1 MRDFQPLLAEV
12 AARLDVTSDV
22 LKTDAQRL
30 FHGRGQCF
38 EGYQD
43 LTVDRFGEQ
52 LLVSQFRNTEDDLQP
67 LFDALR
73 EMLPDAQGLTLQRR
87 QGRRTHSQVQWGSVP
102 DRFVASEAGLQ
113 FWVELQRNQNV
124 GLFLDMQPTRHWL
137 REQCGYLEAPAVLNL
152 FAFTCAFSV
161 VAVAAGAT
169 KVVNNDMSKP
179 ALDWGKANHVLNT
192 QDLRCV
198 SMLGH
203 NLFKSWWKLRKLA
216 PFDVIIIDP
225 PSNQQGSF
233 NAEKQY
239 GQILKRIPELAK
251 PGAWVV
257 ACLNSP
263 FLNEDFVPLQ
273 MSRWC
278 PECELVQRLPNSPD
292 FPDVSPD
299 TALKV
304 FLFRYRA

>member
-1 MRDFQPLLAEV
+1 MRTFQPLLDEIAT
-12 AARLDVTSDV
+12 RLATSN
-22 LKTDAQRL
+22 TDAQRL

-38 EGYQD
+38 AGYED
-43 LTVDRFGEQ
+43 LTVDRFGQ
-52 LLVSQFRNTEDDLQP
+52 QILVSQFRNTEDDLGP
-67 LFDALR
+67 LFQQLR
-73 EMLPDAQGLTLQRR
+73 ELLPDAEGLTLQHR
-87 QGRRTHSQVQWGSVP
+87 QGRRTASQVQWGQVP
-102 DRFVASEAGLQ
+102 ERFVASEAGLD

-124 GLFLDMQPTRHWL
+124 GLFLDMQPTRAWL
-137 REQCGYLEAPAVLNL
+137 REQCGYLEKPSVLNL

-161 VAVAAGAT
+161 VAMAAGAA

-179 ALDWGKANHVLNT
+179 ALVWGKENHKLNQ
-192 QDLRCV
+192 QDLRSV
-198 SMLGH
+198 NMLDH

-263 FLNEDFVPLQ
+263 FLNADFVPLQ

-278 PECELVQRLPNSPD
+278 SECELVERLPNSPD
-292 FPDVSPD
+292 FPDVSLD
-299 TALKV
+299 SALKV
-304 FLFRYRA
+304 FLYRYRG

>member
-1 MRDFQPLLAEV
+1 MRSFQPLLDEV
-12 AARLDVTSDV
+12 AARLTDEN
-22 LKTDAQRL
+22 TDARRL

-38 EGYQD
+38 AGYED
-43 LTVDRFGEQ
+43 LTVDRFGPQ
-52 LLVSQFRNTEDDLQP
+52 LLVSQFRNVENDLAP
-67 LFDALR
+67 LFSQLR
-73 EMLPDAQGLTLQRR
+73 EMLPEAQGLTLQQR
-87 QGRRTHSQVQWGSVP
+87 QGRRTASEVQWGEVP
-102 DRFVASEAGLQ
+102 DRFVASEAGLD

-124 GLFLDMQPTRHWL
+124 GLFLDMQPTRFWL
-137 REQCGYLEAPAVLNL
+137 REQCGYLDKPSVLNL

-161 VAVAAGAT
+161 VAMSAGAS

-179 ALDWGKANHVLNT
+179 ALLWGKDNHQLNQ
-192 QDLRCV
+192 QDLRSV
-198 SMLGH
+198 NMLDH

-216 PFDVIIIDP
+216 PFDVIIVDP

-251 PGAWVV
+251 PGAWIV

-263 FLNEDFVPLQ
+263 FLNADFVPLQ

-278 PECELVQRLPNSPD
+278 SGCELVERLPNSPD
-292 FPDVSPD
+292 FPDVSLD
-299 TALKV
+299 SALKV
-304 FLFRYRA
+304 FLFRYRG

>member
-1 MRDFQPLLAEV
+1 MRDFKPLLAQV
-12 AARLDVTSDV
+12 SGRLDAAGDTD
-22 LKTDAQRL
+22 TDAQRL

-43 LTVDRFGEQ
+43 LTVDVFGDQ
-52 LLVSQFRNTEDDLQP
+52 VLISQFRNTDDDLQP

-73 EMLPDAQGLTLQRR
+73 EMLPNAQGLTLQRR
-87 QGRRTHSQVQWGSVP
+87 QGRRTNSDVVWGTVP
-102 DRFVASEAGLQ
+102 ERFAATEAGLQ
-113 FWVELQRNQNV
+113 YWVEVQRNQNV
-124 GLFLDMQPTRHWL
+124 GLFLDMQPTRAWL
-137 REQCGYLEAPAVLNL
+137 REQCGYLEAPTVLNL

-161 VAVAAGAT
+161 VAMAAGAS

-179 ALDWGKANHVLNT
+179 ALAWGKANHALNK
-192 QDLRCV
+192 QDPRSV
-198 SMLGH
+198 QMLGH
-203 NLFKSWWKLRKLA
+203 NLFKSWWKLRQLA

-225 PSNQQGSF
+225 PSNQEGSF

-251 PGAWVV
+251 TGAWIV

-263 FLNEDFVPLQ
+263 FLNADFVPLQ

-278 PECELVQRLPNSPD
+278 SDCELVERLPNSPD
-292 FPDVSPD
+292 FPDVSSD
-299 TALKV
+299 SALKV
-304 FLFRYRA
+304 FLFRYRG